1 MDKNVNNGASRE
13 KKQFNMGIKVKLIIG
28 FAIPLICTII
38 IGMVAYSLA
47 ASGMTYNYEESM
59 SKAMSMAMEYLDFGF
74 ESAVS
79 ESEQLYY
86 NTDLMRWATGAI
98 YNEWTKQTL
107 QDEVQMELKV
117 KRDGNHFVANMY
129 IIPQEGM
136 PVVST
141 HEEDVQMLGFY
152 SGLLE
157 TEEAECL
164 QTLQGAWVG
173 RHSHIDSVLSN
184 AYNGYSADSYACSYI
199 RPMATKRACI
209 VIDYDSNAIADILR
223 ELGLGEKSISA
234 FITADGY
241 EILLEGNEIVKGGD
255 FSFINQSYFTE
266 AMAENAA
273 MVIDYVTYR
282 NKQYLFIISKSSSN
296 GSAICAMVPVSM
308 VSSGADS
315 IKHMTVLMVI
325 VSWGI
330 VLLACVFII
339 MGISATIR
347 QLSEKLEVVSGG
359 DLTVNI
365 NTNRRDEF
373 RVLVKSIANM
383 ILNSRN
389 LIVQV
394 LKTSKDV
401 SVSTEKL
408 AEATEVLNSS
418 NNMIAVSVDEMD
430 KGLSQQ
436 SENSQNCLDLMD
448 ELSDRITIAVDSVK
462 KMNTIIMSTK
472 ENIGN
477 GMSTMDDLADKSSD
491 TSDITQ
497 QLTVNIRKLG
507 ESLNDIEQFVDT
519 INSIAEETSLL
530 SLNASIEAARAGESG
545 RGFAVV
551 AQSVSNLADNTI
563 QAADQIR
570 EAMEQIKKNAEETV
584 DASTMA
590 GDIVSKQ
597 ARTVTDTINVFK
609 SINKDVENIL
619 KEISSLK
626 SAIDSME
633 RHRNDTLM
641 AIESIS
647 SVSEENAASVSAL
660 NDSLKKQMSIV
671 DNLHDSMAELE
682 EKANVLND
690 AVNAFKL

>member
-1 MDKNVNNGASRE
+1 MENTVKQDGRSE
-13 KKQFNMGIKVKLIIG
+13 KKQFRMGIKVKLIIG

-38 IGMVAYSLA
+38 IGIVAYSLA

-59 SKAMSMAMEYLDFGF
+59 SKAMAMAMEYLDFGF

-98 YNEWTKQTL
+98 YNDWTKQTV
-107 QDEVQMELKV
+107 QEEVQMDLKV

-141 HEEDVQMLGFY
+141 YENAAGLQGFY
-152 SGLLE
+152 ADLLE
-157 TEEAECL
+157 SGEAGCL
-164 QTLQGAWVG
+164 ETLQGGWIG
-173 RHSHIDSVLSN
+173 SHTYIDSMLSQEIPE
-184 AYNGYSADSYACSYI
+184 YSADSYACSYI
-199 RPMATKRACI
+199 RPMATRRACI
-209 VIDYDSNAIADILR
+209 VIDYDSNAIADILKNLD
-223 ELGLGEKSISA
+223 LGADSLSA
-234 FITADGY
+234 FITSDGRETLLRGG
-241 EILLEGNEIVKGGD
+241 EITQSDE
-255 FSFINQSYFTE
+255 FSFVSQSYYKE
-266 AMAENAA
+266 AMSNDAA
-273 MVIDYVTYR
+273 IVIDYVTYK
-282 NKQYLFIISKSSSN
+282 NKEYLFMLSKSVNN
-296 GSAICAMVPVSM
+296 GSAICAMVPMSM
-308 VSSGADS
+308 VSAEADS
-315 IKHMTVLMVI
+315 IKNMTVLMVV
-325 VSWGI
+325 VSWAI

-339 MGISATIR
+339 MGIGATIR

-365 NTNRRDEF
+365 NTNRGDEF
-373 RVLVKSIANM
+373 KVLVRSIANM
-383 ILNSRN
+383 IVNSRN

-401 SVSTEKL
+401 SDSTGKL

-418 NNMIAVSVDEMD
+418 NNQIAVSVEEMD
-430 KGLSQQ
+430 RGLCQQ

-448 ELSDRITIAVDSVK
+448 ELSERITRAVDSVK
-462 KMNTIIMSTK
+462 KMNSIMVSTK
-472 ENIGN
+472 ENIEN
-477 GMSTMDDLADKSSD
+477 GMSTMDDLANKSSD
-491 TSDITQ
+491 TSDITH
-497 QLTVNIRKLG
+497 LVTTNIKKLG
-507 ESLNDIEQFVDT
+507 ESLNDIEQFVET

-551 AQSVSNLADNTI
+551 AQSVSNLAGSTI
-563 QAADQIR
+563 QAANLIHD
-570 EAMEQIKKNAEETV
+570 AMEQIKKNADETV
-584 DASTMA
+584 NASIMA
-590 GDIVSKQ
+590 GTIVSKQ
-597 ARTVTDTINVFK
+597 TNTVTDTIHVFK
-609 SINKDVENIL
+609 GINQDVENIL
-619 KEISSLK
+619 KEISALSK
-626 SAIDSME
+626 AIESME

-647 SVSEENAASVSAL
+647 AVSEENAASVSAL

-671 DNLHDSMAELE
+671 DNLHDSMVELE
-682 EKANVLND
+682 EKAGVLTE